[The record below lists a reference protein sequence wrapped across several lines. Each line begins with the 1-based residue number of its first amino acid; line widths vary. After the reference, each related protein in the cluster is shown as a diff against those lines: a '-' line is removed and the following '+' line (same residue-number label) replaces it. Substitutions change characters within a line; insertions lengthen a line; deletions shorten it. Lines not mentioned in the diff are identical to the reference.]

1 MGMWVLFSKFFR
13 RQLTALLGYD
23 AVAAAAITK
32 QAKLKYRQIIAKLP
46 EFEKADRF

>member
-32 QAKLKYRQIIAKLP
+32 
-46 EFEKADRF
+46 